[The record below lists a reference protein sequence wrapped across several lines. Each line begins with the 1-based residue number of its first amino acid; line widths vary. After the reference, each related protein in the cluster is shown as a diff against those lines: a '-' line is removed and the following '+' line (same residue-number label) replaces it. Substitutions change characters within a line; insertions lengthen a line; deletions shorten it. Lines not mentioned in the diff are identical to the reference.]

1 MDLESFVS
9 VSGIG
14 GIHKVITTRNNGL
27 IIEDLTTGKTRFI
40 SSRKH
45 QFTPLESISIY
56 TEDGDSKPLSEV
68 FQSIKDNTAKTPVPQ
83 TFNSSDD
90 TKAYFE
96 TILPDYDKDRVHAS
110 DMKKIIKWYN
120 FLEEKKLL
128 HPKKESEK
136 KTDDAEVNEE
146 KTEKEEKKKAIS

>member
-27 IIEDLTTGKTRFI
+27 IIEDLSNGKTRFI

-56 TEDGDSKPLSEV
+56 TDDGDSKALSDV
-68 FQSIKDNTAKTPVPQ
+68 FQSMKDKEASNPMPKDLNVNADIKT
-83 TFNSSDD
+83 
-90 TKAYFE
+90 YFE
-96 TILPDYDKDRVHAS
+96 AILPDYDKDRVHAS
-110 DMKKIIKWYN
+110 DMKKIIKWYV
-120 FLEEKKLL
+120 FLDEKKLL
-128 HPKKESEK
+128 KPKAEKKEKEK
-136 KTDDAEVNEE
+136 EE
-146 KTEKEEKKKAIS
+146 ATATEKESKS